1 MPRRQE
7 PFIVRILAEGNSSD
21 KLLEREE
28 VFKQSRILASKTP
41 SNHVDKQ
48 MHVGNLLR
56 KALRGEVD
64 KNVFIQYVR
73 LTRTY
78 VEVQNVYPRILRE
91 EARKSQWQTHTKPRQ
106 YR

>member
-1 MPRRQE
+1 MPSKQE

-28 VFKQSRILASKTP
+28 VLKQSRILASKTP
-41 SNHVDKQ
+41 SNPADRQ

-73 LTRTY
+73 LTNTY
-78 VEVQNVYPRILRE
+78 AEVQNVYPRILRE
-91 EARKSQWQTHTKPRQ
+91 EIRKTQ
-106 YR
+106 